1 MRVTGVSYTPKS
13 SNRVETCILLLNT
26 VLVAIG
32 RQNGFGIDLET
43 LPRRLSIVQEDIF
56 ALVNDQTGSFRLSQG
71 GERDAISPLDISFA
85 IMSRA
90 CQLV

>member
-1 MRVTGVSYTPKS
+1 MLVT
-13 SNRVETCILLLNT
+13 
-26 VLVAIG
+26 IG
-32 RQNGFGIDLET
+32 REDGFGIDFEI